1 MNKMIRN
8 SIAWILTAVFVIG
21 SLPANQISAVTKTA
35 DHSDLSYG
43 SDRLAQEPGGYL
55 LCYTREKDDSM
66 KRNSKLHGMY
76 QSATTDSMHL
86 AYSADG
92 SSFEALNDNTGVL
105 FAKNEGSKTKV
116 LKQPYLFRMKEGG
129 FGVLAVRANEG
140 EEKADNAGEVLFFTS
155 NDLVSY
161 KEVKRLTLSDEDYIR
176 DPACVYEEASDR
188 YLITWTSEDTG
199 ISYANRT
206 TDFETVEAK
215 EEAEPLKAAPVD
227 SGIQYAIESNV
238 IALTK
243 EEAKWIQNKLGRVT
257 NTTVDNAFVETE
269 PGKAVDLSKVK
280 VNANYSD
287 GSKAEKSVLWNQSD
301 LDQVDFNR
309 EGTYEVSG
317 TVRQLSDRISE
328 AGNYPFIAGR
338 ADPNVVLYQG
348 KYYFIATNESGNTG
362 LYIRE
367 SDTVTGLNESKE
379 YLVYDEAK
387 AAEASIVSK
396 SNHWAPELHVIS
408 GNLYMFFA
416 TNIGTGFD
424 VQTMIMKL
432 KEGGNPTLYEDW
444 ETPQRYLDKD
454 GKVLS
459 TFYGGITLDM
469 THFSYNDRHYVVWS
483 QRNFGKNRGTAD
495 LWIGETT
502 AENPGQLISEQVK
515 IVSCEY
521 SWERNNNTPVT
532 EGPFVIIR
540 DDVLYLTYSGG
551 ATDESYC
558 VGMTQIDLSENVD
571 FLQADSWKKTNYP
584 ILTGLSSRGENKY
597 HGPGHNSYVTDEDGS
612 LINVFHGRPGNGNAF
627 QRDAFLRIVHF
638 GADGAPILNMEEEY
652 EILPQNKQVKLTVTV
667 KEKKEEPAAT
677 APAGTTPTPS
687 ASRPPVVPAQTAA
700 PETKQANKK
709 GTVFQSGNLQYKI
722 TGNKTAEVQKATSKN
737 NSNITVPAT
746 VTYREQTY
754 KVTSIAAK
762 AFQNNKKLKQ
772 VKIGKWVTA
781 IGAKA
786 FQNCSKLKTIRIYA
800 INIKKTGNG
809 AWSGIHRKASVT
821 VYSMQSKR
829 YKKMF
834 QLFRKKGMPK
844 SVKRKMVK

>member
-1 MNKMIRN
+1 MNNILKKC
-8 SIAWILTAVFVIG
+8 IAWMLTAAFVIG
-21 SLPANQISAVTKTA
+21 ILPADRVSAKTIAA
-35 DHSDLSYG
+35 DPSGVPCVSD
-43 SDRLAQEPGGYL
+43 LAQEPGGYL
-55 LCYTREKDDSM
+55 LCYTREKDDSI
-66 KRNSKLHGMY
+66 KRNGKLHGMY

-92 SSFEALNDNTGVL
+92 RNFEALNDNTGVL
-105 FAKNEGSKTKV
+105 FAKNDGSKTKV
-116 LKQPYLFRMKEGG
+116 IKQPYLFRMKEGG
-129 FGVLAVRANEG
+129 FGVLAIRADEG
-140 EEKADNAGEVLFFTS
+140 EEKGDNRGEVLFFTS
-155 NDLVSY
+155 NDLISY
-161 KEVKRLTLSDEDYIR
+161 EEVKRVTLSEEDYIR
-176 DPACVYEEASDR
+176 DPACVYEEASGR

-215 EEAEPLKAAPVD
+215 EEAEPIKTEPID
-227 SGIQYAIESNV
+227 SGIPYAIESNV
-238 IALTK
+238 IALTAQ
-243 EEAKWIQNKLGRVT
+243 EAKWIQNKLGRVS
-257 NTTVDNAFVETE
+257 NTTVDDAFIETE
-269 PGKAVDLSKVK
+269 PGQAVDLSGIK

-287 GSKAEKSVLWNQSD
+287 GSKAEKSVVWNVSD
-301 LDQVDFNR
+301 LEKIDFNR

-317 TVRQLSDRISE
+317 TIRQLSDRISE

-338 ADPNVVLYQG
+338 ADPNVVFYQG
-348 KYYFIATNESGNTG
+348 RYYFIATNESGNTG

-367 SDTVTGLNESKE
+367 SDTVTGLNESE
-379 YLVYDEAK
+379 EHLVYDEAK
-387 AAEASIVSK
+387 AAEAGIVSK
-396 SNHWAPELHVIS
+396 SNHWAPELHVIQ

-424 VQTMIMKL
+424 VQAMIMKL
-432 KEGGNPTLYEDW
+432 KEGGDPTLYADW

-459 TFYGGITLDM
+459 TYYGGITLDM

-483 QRNFGKNRGTAD
+483 QRNFSKNGGTAD

-502 AENPGQLISEQVK
+502 AENPGQLISDPVK

-521 SWERNNNTPVT
+521 SWERNNKTPVT
-532 EGPFVIIR
+532 EGPFVILR
-540 DDVLYLTYSGG
+540 DNVLYLTYSGG

-558 VGMTQIDLSENVD
+558 VGMTQIALSEDVD

-584 ILTGLSSRGENKY
+584 ILTGLSSRGEDSY

-652 EILPQNKQVKLTVTV
+652 EILPQNKQVTLTVVV
-667 KEKKEEPAAT
+667 KEKKQEPVSTPPAGTGT
-677 APAGTTPTPS
+677 APAPSVPLQKTPDPGMENE
-687 ASRPPVVPAQTAA
+687 Q
-700 PETKQANKK
+700 KK
-709 GTVFQSGNLQYKI
+709 GTVFQSGKLQYKI
-722 TGNKTAEVQKATSKN
+722 TGTKKAEVQKAVGKN
-737 NSNITVPAT
+737 ITNVTVPAA
-746 VTYREQTY
+746 VSYRGQTY

-762 AFQNNKKLKQ
+762 AFRNNKKLKQ
-772 VKIGKWVTA
+772 VSIGKWVTA

-786 FQNCSKLKTIRIYA
+786 FQNCSKLKNVRIHA
-800 INIKKTGNG
+800 SNIKKSGTGV
-809 AWSGIHRKASVT
+809 WTGIHKKAIVKVPSGQ
-821 VYSMQSKR
+821 YKR

-834 QLFRKKGMPK
+834 QKKGLPK
-844 SVKRKMVK
+844 SASMKKG

>member
-1 MNKMIRN
+1 MNKKIRRWM
-8 SIAWILTAVFVIG
+8 AWVLTAAFAIG
-21 SLPANQISAVTKTA
+21 VLPADRGSAMTMAPDFSAVPCISERT
-35 DHSDLSYG
+35 
-43 SDRLAQEPGGYL
+43 AQETGGYL

-86 AYSADG
+86 AFSADG
-92 SSFEALNDNTGVL
+92 THFEALNDNSGVL

-129 FGVLAVRANEG
+129 FGVLAVRADEG
-140 EEKADNAGEVLFFTS
+140 EEKGDNIGEVMFFTS

-161 KEVKRLTLSDEDYIR
+161 KEVKRLTLSDEDYVR
-176 DPACVYEEASDR
+176 DPACVYEDASDS

-206 TDFETVEAK
+206 TDFESVTAR
-215 EEAEPLKAAPVD
+215 EEAESLKMGPID
-227 SGIQYAIESNV
+227 SGIQYAVESNV
-238 IALTK
+238 IALT
-243 EEAKWIQNKLGRVT
+243 EAEAKWIQNKLGRVT

-287 GSKAEKSVLWNQSD
+287 GSQAEKSVTWNAGD
-301 LDQVDFNR
+301 LEKVDFAH

-317 TVRQLSDRISE
+317 TVRQLSDRISD

-338 ADPNVVLYQG
+338 ADPNVVFYQG

-379 YLVYDEAK
+379 HLVYDEAK
-387 AAEASIVSK
+387 AAEAGIVSK
-396 SNHWAPELHVIS
+396 SNHWAPELHVIQ
-408 GNLYMFFA
+408 GQLYMFFA

-424 VQTMIMKL
+424 VQAMIMKL
-432 KEGGNPTLYEDW
+432 KEGGNPTLYDDW
-444 ETPQRYLDKD
+444 EMPQRYLDKD
-454 GKVLS
+454 GKNLS
-459 TFYGGITLDM
+459 TYYGGITLDM

-483 QRNFGKNRGTAD
+483 QRNFSKNGGTAD

-502 AENPGQLISEQVK
+502 AEDPGKLISDQVT

-521 SWERNNNTPVT
+521 SWERNNKTPVT
-532 EGPFVIIR
+532 EGPFIIIR
-540 DDVLYLTYSGG
+540 DGVLYLTYSGG

-558 VGMTQIDLSENVD
+558 VGMTQIELSEDVD
-571 FLQADSWKKTNYP
+571 FLQADSWKKSNYP

-652 EILPQNKQVKLTVTV
+652 EILPQNRQVTLTVTV
-667 KEKKEEPAAT
+667 KEKKEEPAQT
-677 APAGTTPTPS
+677 PSSGTTPSPS
-687 ASRPPVVPAQTAA
+687 TSPVPAVPAQDTPA
-700 PETKQANKK
+700 PKTENDIKK
-709 GTVFQSGNLQYKI
+709 GTVFQSGKLQYKI
-722 TGNKTAEVQKATSKN
+722 TSSNTVEVKKAVSKQN
-737 NSNITVPAT
+737 TGITVPAT
-746 VTYREQTY
+746 VSCRGKNY
-754 KVTSIAAK
+754 KVTGIAAK
-762 AFQNNKKLKQ
+762 AFRNNKKLKQ
-772 VKIGKWVTA
+772 VTIGKWVTA

-786 FQNCSKLKTIRIYA
+786 FQNCSKLKTIRIQA
-800 INIKKTGNG
+800 VNLKKAG
-809 AWSGIHRKASVT
+809 AGVWTGIHKKAAVK
-821 VYSMQSKR
+821 VPAKQFDR
-829 YKKMF
+829 YKK
-834 QLFRKKGMPK
+834 LFKKMGLPK
-844 SVKRKMVK
+844 TAKLVKK

>member
-1 MNKMIRN
+1 MSKKIRKC
-8 SIAWILTAVFVIG
+8 IAWMLAAAFAISI
-21 SLPANQISAVTKTA
+21 LPADWICAMTKVDPSGVPYA
-35 DHSDLSYG
+35 SD
-43 SDRLAQEPGGYL
+43 LAQEPGGYL

-129 FGVLAVRANEG
+129 FGVLAVRADEG
-140 EEKADNAGEVLFFTS
+140 GEKGDNIGEVLFFTS

-176 DPACVYEEASDR
+176 DPACVYEEASDC

-206 TDFETVEAK
+206 ADFETVDVK
-215 EEAEPLKAAPVD
+215 EEAEPIKTETID
-227 SGIQYAIESNV
+227 SGIPYAIESNV
-238 IALTK
+238 IALTAR
-243 EEAKWIQNKLGRVT
+243 EAKWIQDKLGRVT
-257 NTTVDNAFVETE
+257 NTTVDDAYVETE
-269 PGKAVDLSKVK
+269 PGKAVDLSDTK

-287 GSKAEKSVLWNQSD
+287 GSRAEKSVAWNLRD
-301 LDQVDFNR
+301 LENVDFNR
-309 EGTYEVSG
+309 EGTYQVSG
-317 TVRQLSDRISE
+317 TVRQLSDRISN

-338 ADPNVVLYQG
+338 ADPNVISYQG

-362 LYIRE
+362 LYIRK
-367 SDTVTGLNESKE
+367 SDTVTGLNEAE
-379 YLVYDEAK
+379 EHLVYDEAK
-387 AAEASIVSK
+387 AAEAGIVSK
-396 SNHWAPELHVIS
+396 SNHWAPELHVIQ

-424 VQTMIMKL
+424 VQAMIMKL
-432 KEGGNPTLYEDW
+432 KEGGDPTLYADW

-483 QRNFGKNRGTAD
+483 QRNFGKNGGTAD

-502 AENPGQLISEQVK
+502 AENPGQLISDQVK

-521 SWERNNNTPVT
+521 SWERNNKTPVT

-540 DDVLYLTYSGG
+540 DGVLYLTYSGG

-558 VGMTQIDLSENVD
+558 VGMTQIELSEDVD

-584 ILTGLSSRGENKY
+584 VLTGLSSQGENKY
-597 HGPGHNSYVTDEDGS
+597 HGPGHNSYVTDEYGS

-638 GADGAPILNMEEEY
+638 GADGAPILSMEEEY
-652 EILPQNKQVKLTVTV
+652 EILPQNKEVTLTVV
-667 KEKKEEPAAT
+667 VREKKDEPATTPPAAT
-677 APAGTTPTPS
+677 APS
-687 ASRPPVVPAQTAA
+687 SSVSRPPSIQPPKTPDPVV
-700 PETKQANKK
+700 ENEHKK
-709 GTVFQSGNLQYKI
+709 GTVFQAGKLQYKI
-722 TGNKTAEVQKATSKN
+722 TGNKLAEVQKAVRKN
-737 NSNITVPAT
+737 NTNVTIPAT
-746 VTYREQTY
+746 VAYRGQTY
-754 KVTSIAAK
+754 KVTGIAAK
-762 AFQNNKKLKQ
+762 AFRNNKKLKQ
-772 VKIGKWVTA
+772 VSIGKWVSA

-786 FQNCSKLKTIRIYA
+786 FQNCSKLKTVQIHA
-800 INIKKTGNG
+800 ANLKKTGAG
-809 AWSGIHRKASVT
+809 VWTGIHKKAVVKVPSGQ
-821 VYSMQSKR
+821 YRR

-834 QLFRKKGMPK
+834 LKKGLPK
-844 SVKRKMVK
+844 SANVKKRD